1 MKKTKLLLTAVGV
14 ALGISSSVHAFPASK
29 EVLIIGN
36 RAYDIYGSSSSLII
50 PTRFASGGDF
60 VNYAADNFN
69 NIYYAKS
76 DDSGNVSIK
85 NIFSGDTLSES
96 DLMNKNGNRIYY
108 YNETEITY
116 SDYWMAQDN
125 KFISNKESLGSNSSN
140 AENQFVTLEIERK
153 EIVKDTLYSF
163 NFKIDQIVGVPG
175 AAFYSIEVGSN
186 KTNVV
191 KTSEKTGIVLSTSD
205 FANPHIYIYA
215 SDMKT
220 KIADV
225 GFSVAGVDNFTI
237 KTIRF
242 SSAIN
247 LILPVESKYRVLGNV
262 GNGGLLDC
270 DENYIYY
277 INTGDGNKIYKKNS
291 AGTENYVISDDNAG
305 FLSVYG
311 EWVYYCNYSDGGK
324 IYKVKTDGTRRQ
336 KVTDNKGTYL
346 NANEDKLYYVN
357 ASNGGKVYSVDS
369 AGNSNKLSDDEA
381 SYLVLGDNKKLFY
394 SNISENKNLYKIDD
408 YGYKY
413 RVDDYYG
420 NPANYVN
427 ASINSQIAYYSSNDG
442 SIYRSGDPTNPLKIR
457 IQTTSG
463 LIDDKA
469 SNINVS
475 NTTIYYKSLK
485 DGGKLYKV
493 GTNGGIAQKLADM
506 SVDGIFVYY
515 KSSGDDVYFTSKG
528 KLYMIPSDAADISTT
543 KPIAITK
550 PKTNDKISRIDP
562 LSTIYANSYDS
573 GKSIDQINILSY
585 LPEKIPA
592 LMSNGTIRQ
601 LPVSWDIVNYK
612 SKNGLYTYTGTVV
625 GFGNKVTVN
634 FGLGSYVTGILD
646 KIKAYN
652 DQGANDTVV
661 VSTGTLTKGDIVK
674 VYSSSDLKKPLKTG
688 TVDATGG
695 IVLGGM
701 DFGKYAGSVKV
712 TITLSGKTE
721 GSPMDIP
728 FGPERAEA
736 PTITDWNLAY
746 TDVKEDTLNANNF
759 IVDNVQINLDGTD
772 YEYYIGSK
780 TDIKEVANDDNS
792 ASVTN
797 WRSVSTPVDGSW
809 NGTTK
814 TLTLNKISIPKKDL
828 ALGGDGKKIFIR
840 KTGNPASM
848 PAVITLNP
856 RVPMP
861 NGIVFDE
868 ELKIISGTNNLQ
880 EYSIDEGNNWD
891 DCSLGNTTNVDLSGQ
906 KPALVRVKAT
916 KRTLPGLEVTQ
927 VKIYAVDD
935 KGYTDYT
942 NSNVTIPNSSSTTS
956 KPNTIVLRSSVPVT
970 WKVVDPKYND
980 QTSAIAS
987 ISGKG
992 DNYTAELTGY
1002 ENGEVKVIATST
1014 DGNYLKGSLK
1024 VNITGQS
1031 QVTVANATELNK
1043 AIINGA
1049 THIKLIGIG
1058 GDYKL
1063 DTLPSFKGNLTI
1075 EGQGANSVINVT
1087 KTSGTFQTITGGQT
1101 LTLKNLTLQGAATGS
1116 LSELLDVTGGGKLV
1130 ADGVIFDNI
1139 KSTHAINSDN
1149 SSSVDIKNCK
1159 FYSSNSFVNAI
1170 KSTGTSA
1177 SVKNSLFTGNKDF
1190 VSQLGA
1196 VDISAGTV
1204 QGNTF
1209 TQYLGAQYA
1218 IKTDISNASNIGG
1231 TSQSWNIINNCNIGV
1246 WAEGNST
1253 DPDSIK
1259 TTITGKNAIEV
1270 KNTTIPVYTGTTLP

>member
-36 RAYDIYGSSSSLII
+36 RAYDIYDSSSNLTI
-50 PTRFASGGDF
+50 PSRFSSGGSDF
-60 VNYAADNFN
+60 INYAADNFN

-76 DDSGNVSIK
+76 DSSGNIISIK

-108 YNETEITY
+108 YSGSDVTY

-125 KFISNKESLGSNSSN
+125 TFISNKDSGGSLSTN
-140 AENQFVTLEIERK
+140 AENQFVTLEIDRK
-153 EIVKDTLYSF
+153 DIITDSLYSF

-175 AAFYSIEVGSN
+175 AAFYSIEAGSN
-186 KTNVV
+186 KTNIV
-191 KTSEKTGIVLSTSD
+191 KTSEKTGIILTKNEVEQTSPLI
-205 FANPHIYIYA
+205 PHIYIYA
-215 SDMKT
+215 NDMKT

-225 GFSVAGVDNFTI
+225 SFSVNGIQSFAI
-237 KTIRF
+237 KTLRF
-242 SSAIN
+242 GSVIN
-247 LILPVESKYRVLGNV
+247 LISPAESKYRVLGNV

-346 NANEDKLYYVN
+346 NASEDKLYYVN
-357 ASNGGKVYSVDS
+357 ASYGGKVYSVDS

-394 SNISENKNLYKIDD
+394 SNINENKNLYKIDD

-515 KSSGDDVYFTSKG
+515 KSDGDDVYFTSKG
-528 KLYMIPSDAADISTT
+528 KLYMIPSNSTDISTT

-701 DFGKYAGSVKV
+701 DFGKSSGSVKV

-736 PTITDWNLAY
+736 PTIADWTLEN
-746 TDVKEDTLNANNF
+746 TNIIDDSSNSNNVVVNNVK
-759 IVDNVQINLDGTD
+759 ISLDGTG

-780 TDIKEVANDDNS
+780 TDTTEISNDVA
-792 ASVTN
+792 AN
-797 WRSVSTPVDGSW
+797 WISCSSPKSGDTWTGADS
-809 NGTTK
+809 NY
-814 TLTLNKISIPKKDL
+814 TLTLNNISIPKKDL
-828 ALGGDGKKIFIR
+828 ILGGNGKKIFIR
-840 KTGNPASM
+840 KAGDPASM
-848 PAVITLNP
+848 PAIITLSP

-868 ELKIISGTNNLQ
+868 ELKTISGTTALQ
-880 EYSIDEGNNWD
+880 QYSTDKGATWTT
-891 DCSLGNTTNVDLSGQ
+891 CSLGSTTNINLSGTN
-906 KPALVRVKAT
+906 PVLVRVKPT

-927 VKIYAVDD
+927 VKINAVDGSD
-935 KGYTDYT
+935 NVIT
-942 NSNVTIPNSSSTTS
+942 NVTVSGSS
-956 KPNTIVLRSSVPVT
+956 KIKLKSSVPVT
-970 WKVVDPKYND
+970 WKVVNPALND
-980 QTSAIAS
+980 QPTDIAS
-987 ISGKG
+987 ISAI
-992 DNYTAELTGY
+992 DNTHAEMTGY

-1031 QVTVANATELNK
+1031 QVTVANTTELNK

-1063 DTLPSFKGNLTI
+1063 DSLDSIIPASTTNLTI
-1075 EGQGANSVINVT
+1075 EGQGANSVLNVT
-1087 KTSGTFQTITGGQT
+1087 TLGNGSFATIANGKT
-1101 LTLKNLTLQGAATGS
+1101 LTLKNLTLLGS
-1116 LSELLDVTGGGKLV
+1116 ASCNVSNLLNVQSGGTLNV
-1130 ADGVIFDNI
+1130 DGVIFDNI
-1139 KSTHAINSDN
+1139 KSSTSGVNAIAINSEGNIDVN
-1149 SSSVDIKNCK
+1149 NCK
-1159 FYSSNSFVNAI
+1159 FYASNSFENAI
-1170 KSTGTSA
+1170 KSTAGTA
-1177 SVKNSLFTGNKDF
+1177 VIKNSLFVGNKDF
-1190 VSQLGA
+1190 ASQLGAVA

-1209 TQYLGAQYA
+1209 TQYLGTQYA
-1218 IKTDISNASNIGG
+1218 IKTILLNASNIGG

-1246 WAEGNST
+1246 WIPGG
-1253 DPDSIK
+1253 DSATITTINDNNTIDLK
-1259 TTITGKNAIEV
+1259 TTTTPV
-1270 KNTTIPVYTGTTLP
+1270 KTN